1 LREQQ
6 LVQLGQRSAAVNP
19 VLQVWIDDR
28 FSIGTPVV
36 QQCAMLDTWRERLQ
50 PLKDTGD
57 IPDNLAGTTLVQLEN
72 GGEMLFD
79 ALLLDG
85 LFTE

>member
-1 LREQQ
+1 
-6 LVQLGQRSAAVNP
+6 
-19 VLQVWIDDR
+19 
-28 FSIGTPVV
+28 
-36 QQCAMLDTWRERLQ
+36 MLDTWRERLQ